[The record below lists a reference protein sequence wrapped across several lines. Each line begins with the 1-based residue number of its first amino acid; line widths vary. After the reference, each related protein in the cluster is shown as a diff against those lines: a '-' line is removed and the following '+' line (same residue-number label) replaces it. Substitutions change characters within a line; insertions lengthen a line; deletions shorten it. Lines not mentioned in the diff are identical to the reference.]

1 MDINKTKEYCKIAT
15 LILIVVSLGMIAT
28 NQSLEYF
35 YRNQF
40 LAGPCELCAE
50 LNPGIGDC
58 FKDLKE
64 QKEMME
70 QNYLFQ
76 YGTVNTAKLN
86 QSFFI
91 NFSLAT

>member
-1 MDINKTKEYCKIAT
+1 
-15 LILIVVSLGMIAT
+15 MIAT

-58 FKDLKE
+58 FKDLKD
-64 QKEMME
+64 KRMME
-70 QNYLFQ
+70 QILFQ

-91 NFSLAT
+91 NFFFSNLNIKTFI